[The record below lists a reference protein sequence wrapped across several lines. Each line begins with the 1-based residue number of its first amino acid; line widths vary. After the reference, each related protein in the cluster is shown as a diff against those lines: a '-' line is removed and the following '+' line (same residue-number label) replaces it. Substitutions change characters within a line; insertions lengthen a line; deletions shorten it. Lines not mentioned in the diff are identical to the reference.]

1 MDYSKVLNT
10 TLASLPPSGIRRFFD
25 IANEVKADDMISLS
39 IGEPDFATPWHIREK
54 GITSLEQGKTWY
66 SANAGLLELREAVLH
81 GTRRWS
87 LTLAVRSWSRW
98 AAVKRWT
105 SVSAPW

>member
-1 MDYSKVLNT
+1 MDYSKVLNR

-54 GITSLEQGKTWY
+54 GIFSHGALC
-66 SANAGLLELREAVLH
+66 
-81 GTRRWS
+81 GTRGWS
-87 LTLAVRSWSRW
+87 MIPVPKWS
-98 AAVKRWT
+98 
-105 SVSAPW
+105 